1 MTPLAAP
8 RNMTTVSSNGVG
20 SAFPGQ
26 AIRRPRITVGGYVQG
41 GKPFTTWPSLS
52 NRRSGP
58 AIGVASSG
66 CLAWAAGYVP
76 SFRGG
81 LLDMCEFAHP
91 EIRNPD
97 PTGNYEIHPA
107 PSQSD
112 LQRQLRKQ
120 SH

>member
-1 MTPLAAP
+1 
-8 RNMTTVSSNGVG
+8 VSAVLS
-20 SAFPGQ
+20 Q
-26 AIRRPRITVGGYVQG
+26 AKPYDDLVSRLVDTSKGD
-41 GKPFTTWPSLS
+41 KPFTTWPSLS